1 MRIGKALITTYLL
14 VPLSLA
20 ANVAQAGETVEI
32 RNFVGTINWTNGA
45 LDSQVS
51 ENKGETKVSTQ
62 GGFLIDGGLTDIDGD
77 GCRNTYV
84 KWSWDWGKKE
94 RNGTHGGYKN
104 LKDYPIVDIS
114 LPEDAELVINNAIIF
129 AFGSPNIGSAELDLD
144 YCGKVIL
151 GDIDGGLVVK
161 ARGSADLTFGT
172 ARDADIENL
181 GSSDVEGGDISGDV
195 VITSRGSG
203 DVELGSLGSLTA
215 DIRGSGDV
223 KTADISGD
231 FAVGSQ
237 GSGDVES
244 GDISGNVVIVV
255 RGSGDVET
263 GSLYSD
269 AVEVEASGSS
279 SIDLG
284 GGQVED
290 LNVKASGSSDVTVD
304 ATATKAVLR
313 ATGSSEIYVER
324 VTGVAET
331 KSSHSADI
339 TIDDRG

>member
-1 MRIGKALITTYLL
+1 MRFGKTLITTCLL
-14 VPLSLA
+14 VSTGLA
-20 ANVAQAGETVEI
+20 ASAAQAGETVEI
-32 RNFVGTINWTNGA
+32 RNFVGTINWTNDA
-45 LDSQVS
+45 LDAQIS
-51 ENKGETKVSTQ
+51 ENKGETKISTQ
-62 GGFLIDGGLTDIDGD
+62 GGLLIDGGLTDIDGD
-77 GCRNTYV
+77 DCKNTYA

-94 RNGTHGGYKN
+94 RNGTYGGYKN
-104 LKDYPIVDIS
+104 LKDYPVVDIS
-114 LPEDAELVINNAIIF
+114 LPEDTELVIHNAVIF
-129 AFGSPNIGSAELDLD
+129 TFGSPNIGSADLDLD
-144 YCGKVIL
+144 YCGKVTL
-151 GDIDGGLVVK
+151 GDIDGDLVVK

-172 ARDADIENL
+172 ARGAEIESL
-181 GSSDVEGGDISGDV
+181 GSSDVEGGDVSGDV

-223 KTADISGD
+223 ETADISGD

-263 GSLYSD
+263 GSLDSD

-284 GGQVED
+284 SGQVED
-290 LNVKASGSSDVTVD
+290 LNVKAGGSSDITVD

-324 VTGVAET
+324 VTGAAET